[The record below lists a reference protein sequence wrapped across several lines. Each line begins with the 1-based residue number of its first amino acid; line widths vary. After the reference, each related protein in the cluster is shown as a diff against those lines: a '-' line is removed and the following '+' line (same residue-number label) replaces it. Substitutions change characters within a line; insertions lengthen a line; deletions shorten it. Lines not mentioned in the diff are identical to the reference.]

1 MRLGAVD
8 WAVILIYLLL
18 NIAVGFYFRRKAG
31 TGTGEFFVSGRD
43 VAWWLA
49 GTSMVATTFS
59 VDTPLAV
66 TGLVA
71 NNGIAGNWLWWNY
84 VFSGMMTVFLF
95 ARLWRR
101 SEVITDVELVELRY
115 SGRPAAFLRGFRAIY
130 FGVFMNSI
138 IMGWINLAMAKVI
151 LTTLGIEKKEAI
163 FLCLPIMFIAMLYSS
178 LSGLRGVL
186 WASLFQFV
194 LMMGMT
200 ILLGVFS
207 VSAVG
212 GLGALREKL
221 ATLDRVRVAEGGSG
235 SILSFFPSF
244 DSPWLPFMAFFVF
257 IAVNWW
263 ATWYPGAEPGGGG
276 YVAQRIFCAKDEK
289 NSLWAT
295 MWFNVAHY
303 ALRPWPWI
311 LTALASVILY
321 PELTDKEVGFIRMMT
336 DHMPPALRGLMLAS
350 FLAAYMSTI
359 ATHLNWG
366 ASYFVNDLYR
376 RFLSTQR
383 SERHYVAISRLATL
397 GLMMIAGGVSFYLES
412 VADAWQLLINIGAG
426 TGAVYLLRWY
436 WWRINAWS
444 EIAAMSTAAFVAIL
458 LQVKFG
464 LNPSDNRD
472 FAHLILI
479 TVSVTTV
486 VWIAVTFLTS
496 PVPKEKLLEFYR
508 RTRPTAAGWQPIA
521 AMAPEIPPDR
531 EGWYNLK
538 YWLLGC
544 AMVYLSMFAIGKFLL
559 GDPRVAGLL
568 ALGAFVAGYWIY
580 RDFSRRGWARF
591 GG

>member
-1 MRLGAVD
+1 MRLGTVD
-8 WAVILIYLLL
+8 WAVILIYFLL

-235 SILSFFPSF
+235 SILSFSPSF

>member
-8 WAVILIYLLL
+8 WAVILIYFLL

-235 SILSFFPSF
+235 SILSFSPSF

>member
-8 WAVILIYLLL
+8 WGVILIYFLL

>member
-1 MRLGAVD
+1 
-8 WAVILIYLLL
+8 
-18 NIAVGFYFRRKAG
+18 
-31 TGTGEFFVSGRD
+31 
-43 VAWWLA
+43 
-49 GTSMVATTFS
+49 
-59 VDTPLAV
+59 
-66 TGLVA
+66 
-71 NNGIAGNWLWWNY
+71 
-84 VFSGMMTVFLF
+84 
-95 ARLWRR
+95 
-101 SEVITDVELVELRY
+101 
-115 SGRPAAFLRGFRAIY
+115 
-130 FGVFMNSI
+130 
-138 IMGWINLAMAKVI
+138 
-151 LTTLGIEKKEAI
+151 
-163 FLCLPIMFIAMLYSS
+163 
-178 LSGLRGVL
+178 
-186 WASLFQFV
+186 
-194 LMMGMT
+194 MMGMT
-200 ILLGVFS
+200 ILLGIYS
-207 VSAVG
+207 VKAVG
-212 GLGALREKL
+212 GLAAMKEKL
-221 ATLDRVRVAEGGSG
+221 TALDAVRAAEGGSG
-235 SILSFFPSF
+235 SIMDFFPSF
-244 DSPWLPFMAFFVF
+244 DSAWLPFMAFFVF

-289 NSLWAT
+289 HSLWAT

-321 PELTDKEVGFIRMMT
+321 PDLIDKEVGFIHMMT

-366 ASYFVNDLYR
+366 ASYFVNDFYQ
-376 RFLSTQR
+376 RFLAPNR
-383 SERHYVAISRLATL
+383 SDRHYVAISRLATL
-397 GLMMIAGGVSFYLES
+397 GLMMIGGGVSFFLES

-458 LQVKFG
+458 LQAGFG
-464 LNPSDNRD
+464 LDPTENLD

-479 TVSVTTV
+479 TVSITSV

-521 AMAPEIPPDR
+521 MMAPEIPPDR

-544 AMVYLSMFAIGKFLL
+544 AMVYLSMFSIGKFLL
-559 GDPRVAGLL
+559 GDPRVAALL
-568 ALGAFVAGYWIY
+568 ALGAFVSGYWLY

>member
-1 MRLGAVD
+1 
-8 WAVILIYLLL
+8 
-18 NIAVGFYFRRKAG
+18 
-31 TGTGEFFVSGRD
+31 
-43 VAWWLA
+43 
-49 GTSMVATTFS
+49 
-59 VDTPLAV
+59 
-66 TGLVA
+66 
-71 NNGIAGNWLWWNY
+71 
-84 VFSGMMTVFLF
+84 
-95 ARLWRR
+95 
-101 SEVITDVELVELRY
+101 
-115 SGRPAAFLRGFRAIY
+115 
-130 FGVFMNSI
+130 MNSI

-221 ATLDRVRVAEGGSG
+221 ATLDRARVAEGGSG

-244 DSPWLPFMAFFVF
+244 DSTWLPFMAFFVF

-366 ASYFVNDLYR
+366 ASYFVNDFYR

-397 GLMMIAGGVSFYLES
+397 GLMMIGGGVSFYLES

-444 EIAAMSTAAFVAIL
+444 EIAAMRTAAFVAIL

-521 AMAPEIPPDR
+521 TMAPEIPPDR

>member
-1 MRLGAVD
+1 MRLGAID
-8 WAVILIYLLL
+8 WVVILVYFLL
-18 NIAVGFYFRRKAG
+18 NIAVGLYFRRKAG

-43 VAWWLA
+43 AAWWLA

-59 VDTPLAV
+59 ADTPLAV

-84 VFSGMMTVFLF
+84 AFSGMMTVFLF

-115 SGRPAAFLRGFRAIY
+115 SGGSAAFLRGFRAIY
-130 FGVFMNSI
+130 FGVFMSSI

-151 LTTLGIEKKEAI
+151 LTTMGIEKKEAI
-163 FLCLPIMFIAMLYSS
+163 LLCLPIMFIAMLYSS

-186 WASLFQFV
+186 WTSLFQFV

-200 ILLGVFS
+200 ILLGIYS
-207 VSAVG
+207 VKAVG
-212 GLGALREKL
+212 GLAAMKEKL
-221 ATLDRVRVAEGGSG
+221 TALDAVRVAEGGSG
-235 SILSFFPSF
+235 SIMDFFPSF
-244 DSPWLPFMAFFVF
+244 NSAWLPFTAFFVF

-289 NSLWAT
+289 HSLWAT

-366 ASYFVNDLYR
+366 ASYFVNDFYQ
-376 RFLSTQR
+376 RFLAPNR

-397 GLMMIAGGVSFYLES
+397 GLMMIGGGVSFFLES

-458 LQVKFG
+458 LQVQFG
-464 LNPSDNRD
+464 LNPSENLD

-479 TVSVTTV
+479 TVSITSV

-521 AMAPEIPPDR
+521 MMAPEIPPDR

-544 AMVYLSMFAIGKFLL
+544 AMVYLSMFSIGKFLL
-559 GDPRVAGLL
+559 GDTRVAGLL
-568 ALGAFVAGYWIY
+568 ALGAIVAGYWLY

-591 GG
+591 GE